1 MAFSAIQNI
10 LASKGV
16 VQIKT
21 VQSSAKMSSSTV
33 IPLDNTRPQIT
44 EGVEY
49 FNLSI
54 TPTKTGNTLA
64 IYCCMPQVAG
74 NGTDL
79 PSMAIFRSDQN
90 DALIAT
96 SGVVN
101 SAGSGF
107 YVQKYF
113 ACTTAAGT
121 TSPLTISLR
130 FGPNAGG
137 PVYMNADDNN
147 DQYFNGAWIVCMYVV
162 EIEA

>member
-1 MAFSAIQNI
+1 MSFSAIQNI
-10 LASKGV
+10 LAPNGL

-21 VQSSAKMSSSTV
+21 VQSSAKMSSSTA
-33 IPLDNTRPQIT
+33 IPLDNTLPQIT

-49 FNLSI
+49 FSLSI
-54 TPTKTGNTLA
+54 TPTKVGNSIA

-79 PSMAIFRSDQN
+79 PNMAIFRSDQN

-96 SGVVN
+96 SGIVN
-101 SAGSGF
+101 TAGTGF
-107 YVQKYF
+107 YVDKYF
-113 ACTTAAGT
+113 ACTTMAGT
-121 TSPLTISLR
+121 TSALTISMR
-130 FGPNAGG
+130 FGPNTGG

-147 DQYFNGAWIVCMYVV
+147 DQYFNGAWVVCMYAA